1 MSCVLLRKES
11 HMKHKLFPITL
22 ALLCILLGSCEQK
35 VQRPERPTREKITS
49 SELANGEVKTGT
61 IAGDYIYRA
70 MHVGNK
76 GLLLKY
82 HIPTGT
88 ATTVCQ
94 DPFCDHDAVTCPFA
108 VGPSQISAIGNVL
121 YYVVRSEDNEQMH
134 LRSYDGDSMKIEE
147 IRTSNGVIGNLFAYN
162 YYLYFFEK
170 LPTGVEEEFK
180 TTVYRLD
187 TQSGALDV
195 IDCGHPLAKIYSVE
209 DNMILWKEGNGYL
222 STDLD
227 GDGAEVYVF
236 NYGRQWGGYRY
247 RWEVHE
253 TGDIMIFDQT
263 IYRQDPVT
271 KEEIVVAEHIGPSYF
286 YGDKILYFM
295 YDENPRVW
303 AVMDGLDYTDRFGGD
318 VYVMNLDGSDNRLLC
333 HVDDCVIGMTS
344 TSRNN
349 EYNCGDWVG
358 IDVDNIYQRPN
369 GPDLTDE
376 FVSTDM
382 LIVNVVTGEYRLI
395 RYNPFE

>member
-1 MSCVLLRKES
+1 
-11 HMKHKLFPITL
+11 MKKQLWMI
-22 ALLCILLGSCEQK
+22 ALLAFCILLGSCEK
-35 VQRPERPTREKITS
+35 KLPERPPFEKITS
-49 SELANGEVKTGT
+49 SELADGEVGTGT
-61 IAGDYIYRA
+61 IPGDYIYRA
-70 MHVGNK
+70 IRVANK
-76 GLLLKY
+76 GLVIKY

-108 VGPSQISAIGNVL
+108 LGPSQISAIGNVL
-121 YYVVRSEDNEQMH
+121 YYVVRNEDNEQMH
-134 LRSYDGDSMKIEE
+134 LRSYDGDSME
-147 IRTSNGVIGNLFAYN
+147 IQELRVSNGVIGNLFAYN

-170 LPTGVEEEFK
+170 LPTGLEEEFK

-209 DNMILWKEGNGYL
+209 DNMIIWKEGNKYL

-227 GDGAEVYVF
+227 GDGTDVYTF
-236 NYGRQWGGYRY
+236 DYGRQWGGYRY

-253 TGDIMIFDQT
+253 TGNIMIFDQT

-271 KEEIVVAEHIGPSYF
+271 KEEIVVAQHIGPSYF

-303 AVMDGLDYTDRFGGD
+303 AVLDGLDYTDRFGGD

-358 IDVDNIYQRPN
+358 IDVENIYQRPN
-369 GPDLTDE
+369 GPELTDE
-376 FVSTDM
+376 FTSTDM

>member
-1 MSCVLLRKES
+1 MRSKFFL
-11 HMKHKLFPITL
+11 ITST
-22 ALLCILLGSCEQK
+22 ALSLSLCILLTSCGQK
-35 VQRPERPTREKITS
+35 SPERPTHEKITS

-61 IAGDYIYRA
+61 IPGDYIYRA
-70 MHVGNK
+70 IHVANK
-76 GLLLKY
+76 GLLIKY

-108 VGPSQISAIGNVL
+108 VGPSQISAIVNVL

-134 LRSYDGDSMKIEE
+134 LRSYDGDSME
-147 IRTSNGVIGNLFAYN
+147 IQELRVSNGVIGNLFAYN

-227 GDGAEVYVF
+227 GNDTDVYVF
-236 NYGRQWGGYRY
+236 DYGRQWGGYRY

-303 AVMDGLDYTDRFGGD
+303 AVMDGLDYTDRFGGN
-318 VYVMNLDGSDNRLLC
+318 VYVMNMDGSDNRLLC

-358 IDVDNIYQRPN
+358 IDVDNIYIQPT
-369 GPDLTDE
+369 GVTPPET
-376 FVSTDM
+376 FTSTDM
-382 LIVNVVTGEYRLI
+382 LIVNVVTGEYKLI

>member
-1 MSCVLLRKES
+1 
-11 HMKHKLFPITL
+11 MKRRFFIMIL
-22 ALLCILLGSCEQK
+22 ALLALFTCSCEQK
-35 VQRPERPTREKITS
+35 QQRPERPTYEKITS
-49 SELANGEVKTGT
+49 SELTGGEVETGT
-61 IAGDYIYRA
+61 IPGDYIYRA
-70 MHVGNK
+70 IHVGNK

-94 DPFCDHDAVTCPFA
+94 DPFCDHDAVTCPFSI
-108 VGPSQISAIGNVL
+108 GPSQMSAIGNML
-121 YYVVRSEDNEQMH
+121 YYVVRSEDDEQMH
-134 LRSYDGDSMKIEE
+134 LRSYNGDDMKIEE
-147 IRTSNGVIGNLFAYN
+147 LRASDGVIGNLFAYN

-170 LPTGVEEEFK
+170 LPTNVQEEFK

-187 TQSGALDV
+187 TQSGALDI
-195 IDCGHPLAKIYSVE
+195 IDCGHPSAKIYSVE
-209 DNMILWKEGNGYL
+209 DNMIIWKEGNKYL

-227 GDGAEVYVF
+227 GDDTGVYTF

-247 RWEVHE
+247 RWEVDE
-253 TGDIMIFDQT
+253 NEDITIFTQT

-271 KEEIVVAEHIGPSYF
+271 KEEIVIAEHIGPSYF

-295 YDENPRVW
+295 YEENPRVW
-303 AVMDGLDYTDRFGGD
+303 AVMDGLDYTDRFGGN
-318 VYVMNLDGSDNRLLC
+318 VYIMNMDGSDNRLLC

-358 IDVDNIYQRPN
+358 IDVENIYLRPN
-369 GPDLTDE
+369 GPELTE
-376 FVSTDM
+376 EYTSTDM
-382 LIVNVVTGEYRLI
+382 LIVNVVTGEYKHI
-395 RYNPFE
+395 KYNPYE

>member
-35 VQRPERPTREKITS
+35 VQRPERPTHEKITS

>member
-1 MSCVLLRKES
+1 
-11 HMKHKLFPITL
+11 MKKQLWMI
-22 ALLCILLGSCEQK
+22 ALLAFCILLCSCEQK
-35 VQRPERPTREKITS
+35 PPERPPFESITS
-49 SELANGEVKTGT
+49 SELADGEVKTGT
-61 IAGDYIYRA
+61 VAGDYIYRA
-70 MHVGNK
+70 IHVANK
-76 GLLLKY
+76 GLVIKY

-88 ATTVCQ
+88 ATTVCR

-108 VGPSQISAIGNVL
+108 LGPSQISAIGNVL
-121 YYVVRSEDNEQMH
+121 YYVVRNEDNEQMH
-134 LRSYDGDSMKIEE
+134 LRSYDGDSLKIEE
-147 IRTSNGVIGNLFAYN
+147 IHTSNGVIGNLFAYN

-170 LPTGVEEEFK
+170 LPTGLEEEFK

-209 DNMILWKEGNGYL
+209 DNMIIWEEGNKYL

-227 GDGAEVYVF
+227 GDGTDVYTF
-236 NYGRQWGGYRY
+236 DYGRQWGGYRY

-253 TGDIMIFDQT
+253 TGNIMIFDQT

-271 KEEIVVAEHIGPSYF
+271 KQEIVVAQHIGPSYF

-303 AVMDGLDYTDRFGGD
+303 AVLDGLDYTDRFGGD

-358 IDVDNIYQRPN
+358 IDVENIYQRPN
-369 GPDLTDE
+369 GPELTDE
-376 FVSTDM
+376 FTSTDM

>member
-1 MSCVLLRKES
+1 
-11 HMKHKLFPITL
+11 MKKQLWML
-22 ALLCILLGSCEQK
+22 ALLAFCILLGSCEQK
-35 VQRPERPTREKITS
+35 PINRPMKPPYEKITS
-49 SELANGEVKTGT
+49 SELSDGEVRTGT
-61 IAGDYIYRA
+61 VPGDYIYRA
-70 MHVGNK
+70 IHVANK
-76 GLLLKY
+76 SLLLKY

-88 ATTVCQ
+88 ASTVCP
-94 DPFCDHDAVTCPFA
+94 DPFCDHDSVTCPFS

-121 YYVVRSEDNEQMH
+121 YYVVRSEDDEQMH
-134 LRSYDGDSMKIEE
+134 LRSYDGDSLKIEE
-147 IRTSNGVIGNLFAYN
+147 ILTSSGVIGNLFAYD

-187 TQSGALDV
+187 TQTNVMDV
-195 IDCGHPLAKIYSVE
+195 IDCGYPLAKIYSVE
-209 DNMILWKEGNGYL
+209 DNMILWKEGNKYL

-227 GDGAEVYVF
+227 GNDTGVYTF
-236 NYGRQWGGYRY
+236 DYGRQWGGYRY

-253 TGDIMIFDQT
+253 TGNIMIFDQT

-271 KEEIVVAEHIGPSYF
+271 KEEIVVAQHIGPSYF

-303 AVMDGLDYTDRFGGD
+303 AVLDGLDYTDRFGGD

-358 IDVDNIYQRPN
+358 IDVENIYAQP
-369 GPDLTDE
+369 GAIPQKT
-376 FVSTDM
+376 FTSTDM

-395 RYNPFE
+395 RYNPFA

>member
-1 MSCVLLRKES
+1 MRSKFFL
-11 HMKHKLFPITL
+11 ITST
-22 ALLCILLGSCEQK
+22 ALSLSLCILLGSCGQK
-35 VQRPERPTREKITS
+35 SPERPTHEKITS

-61 IAGDYIYRA
+61 IPGDYIYRA
-70 MHVGNK
+70 IHVANK
-76 GLLLKY
+76 GLLIKY

-88 ATTVCQ
+88 VTTVCQ
-94 DPFCDHDAVTCPFA
+94 DPFCDHDAVTCPFSL
-108 VGPSQISAIGNVL
+108 GPSQISAIGNVL

-134 LRSYDGDSMKIEE
+134 LRSYDGDSME
-147 IRTSNGVIGNLFAYN
+147 IQELRVSNGVIGNLFAYN

-195 IDCGHPLAKIYSVE
+195 IDCGHPFAKIYSVE

-227 GDGAEVYVF
+227 GNDTDVYVF
-236 NYGRQWGGYRY
+236 DYGRQWGGYRY

-286 YGDKILYFM
+286 YGDKIIYFM
-295 YDENPRVW
+295 YEENPRVW
-303 AVMDGLDYTDRFGGD
+303 TVLDGLDYTDRFGGN

-358 IDVDNIYQRPN
+358 IDVENIYLRPN
-369 GPDLTDE
+369 GPELTE
-376 FVSTDM
+376 EYTFTDM
-382 LIVNVVTGEYRLI
+382 LIVNVVTGEYKLI